1 MHLSYPVTDIYGS
14 SWARQGFD
22 GGEASAAYRLGK
34 YYAAEADFS
43 GAIGPTMNNGN
54 TPNEYTTST
63 RTYMAGPRFFTNFH
77 RVGVFGH
84 VLFGGLTFTR
94 GFPGDSGTSFAF
106 ALGGGVNLWATRH
119 IGVRLVQFDYLRNTN
134 SVAGEDADAR
144 SQPSTNYRVSTGI
157 AVRF

>member
-14 SWARQGFD
+14 SWTRQGFN
-22 GGEASAAYRLGK
+22 GGEASAAYRFGK
-34 YYAAEADFS
+34 YCAAEADFS
-43 GAIGPTMNNGN
+43 GAAAS
-54 TPNEYTTST
+54 TSYSKSVK
-63 RTYMAGPRFFTNFH
+63 TYMGGPRFFTNFH

-94 GFPGDSGTSFAF
+94 GFPADSGTSFAF
-106 ALGGGVNLWATRH
+106 ALGGGVNFWATRH

-134 SVAGEDADAR
+134 DVAGEDADAR
-144 SQPSTNYRVSTGI
+144 SQPSANYRVATGI